1 MMLLTVTI
9 IPILFAIVA
18 PNQEEFELWETLVRY
33 FTGNTLDPLD
43 DEEEDKAVSK
53 RIWWQ
58 SFVLYVLFSPFTC
71 VVTQIQCN
79 ISRSH
84 EVGYHI
90 EFNERSK
97 KGKQSTFYIVTAWKW
112 VITIFGLVFQ
122 QMYAG
127 SFESFDQDE
136 FIALKELQLRAVQ
149 YIKYQ
154 QAFAKDRLKFCLIED
169 TIQDWFQIFVI
180 NYQS

>member
-97 KGKQSTFYIVTAWKW
+97 KGKQSYQRLLRQIV
-112 VITIFGLVFQ
+112 GLVFQ

>member
-97 KGKQSTFYIVTAWKW
+97 KGKQSYQRLLRQIV
-112 VITIFGLVFQ
+112 GLVFQ

-169 TIQDWFQIFVI
+169 TIQDWFQIFVM

>member
-97 KGKQSTFYIVTAWKW
+97 KGKQSYQRLLRQIV
-112 VITIFGLVFQ
+112 GLVFQ

-169 TIQDWFQIFVI
+169 TIQDWFQIFAI
-180 NYQS
+180 NHQS